1 VILNSDSFPI
11 QIDSGA
17 SQSISNDK
25 SYFESIKPLE
35 TNDPAGILGLTGEKS
50 PIKGKGTIR
59 WNIEDDNSMVHTIK
73 LKNALYRPAFK
84 TRLLCTRH
92 WSQSMNN
99 HFLTRKEHGKP
110 LTPTTSSYIGT
121 SADSK
126 GQFHGMQAQIQDT
139 YCLQQVPL
147 TTESILP
154 QSMQTT
160 TLSDMNMFASTHT
173 QMALTLFPMTSR
185 MRIQQ

>member
-1 VILNSDSFPI
+1 LDWQERNHLSKAKEQSDGILRMTTAWYTQSSWKMPCTDQHSRHVCCVLDI
-11 QIDSGA
+11 GA
-17 SQSISNDK
+17 NPWTITSW
-25 SYFESIKPLE
+25 LE
-35 TNDPAGILGLTGEKS
+35 T
-50 PIKGKGTIR
+50 
-59 WNIEDDNSMVHTIK
+59 
-73 LKNALYRPAFK
+73 
-84 TRLLCTRH
+84 
-92 WSQSMNN
+92 
-99 HFLTRKEHGKP
+99 EHGKP
-110 LTPTTSSYIGT
+110 LTPITSSYIGT

-139 YCLQQVPL
+139 YRLPQVPL

-160 TLSDMNMFASTHT
+160 TLSDMNVFASTHT